1 VISPFVDK
9 KHGTERAVAELV
21 EHLASDF
28 GHAVHVYSQRMDDV
42 EFSSTQESGRR
53 AGSIY
58 WRRVRSIPG
67 PHFLQFVDWYW
78 RNRRARAKDQRKNGE
93 KFDAVFSAGINC
105 SDANVILVHA
115 VFHRLAELQAGNSN
129 WSLRGIH
136 RRIYYGLLRRLE
148 RKIYSDPRIALAAV
162 SQRTANQLA
171 HYFGRNDVR
180 VIPNGVDVQMFHPAA
195 RESLRSPSRERFDF
209 SVPDIVALLIGNDW
223 RNKGL
228 GTLLQAAAKC
238 ADLPLRLLIV
248 GGDDPADWRAIVSRL
263 GLEQKVQF
271 VGPSANVMQFYG
283 AADIL
288 VAPSLEDSFNL
299 PVLEAMACGL
309 PAITSTEA
317 GVASLLKHGEDC
329 FILEQPKDP
338 DLLASYLRRLCKDET
353 LRRSLGEKAIETASR
368 FTWKKN
374 VSELAKFME
383 DSIPAKYNLLG
394 QQSHQ

>member
-9 KHGTERAVAELV
+9 KHGTERAVAELI
-21 EHLASDF
+21 EHLAWDF

-42 EFSSTQESGRR
+42 ELSPAQESERK
-53 AGSIY
+53 AGSIH
-58 WRRVRSIPG
+58 WRRVRSVPG
-67 PHFLQFVDWYW
+67 PHLLQFVDWYW
-78 RNRRARAKDQRKNGE
+78 RNRRDRVKDQEKSGE
-93 KFDAVFSAGINC
+93 KFDVVFSTGINC

-115 VFHRLAELQAGNSN
+115 VFHRLAELQARDGN
-129 WSLRGIH
+129 WSLRDIH

-148 RKIYSDPRIALAAV
+148 RKIYSNPRIVLAAV

-171 HYFGRNDVR
+171 HYFGRNDVC
-180 VIPNGVDVQMFHPAA
+180 VIPNGVDVQTFHPAA
-195 RESLRSPSRERFDF
+195 RESLRSLSRERFRF
-209 SVPDIVALLIGNDW
+209 SERDIVALLIGNDW

-228 GTLLQAAAKC
+228 ATLLQAAAKC

-248 GGDDPADWRAIVSRL
+248 GGDDPADWRAMISRL
-263 GLEQKVQF
+263 GLEHRVQF
-271 VGPSANVMQFYG
+271 LGPSGNVMQFYG

-309 PAITSTEA
+309 PVITSTEA
-317 GVASLLKHGEDC
+317 GVASLLKDGEDC
-329 FILEQPKDP
+329 FILEQPNDFA
-338 DLLASYLRRLCKDET
+338 LLASYLTRLCKDET
-353 LRRSLGEKAIETASR
+353 LRRSLGEKAIETASQ

-383 DSIPAKYNLLG
+383 DSIQAKYKLLA
-394 QQSHQ
+394 